1 MLLKRKTENTSFVE
15 ILHGNIDENIQIRPI
30 LANIDLMVDAV

>member
-15 ILHGNIDENIQIRPI
+15 IQHANFDANIEFRPI
-30 LANIDLMVDAV
+30 

>member
-15 ILHGNIDENIQIRPI
+15 ILHVNLDENIQIRHI
-30 LANIDLMVDAV
+30 LANIDVMVDVV